1 MKLKSKQQIGNGLYM
16 VAIVL
21 LLVHCYQMGADK
33 ENSLISTGGYGMLL
47 IAAVYHLWLSQE
59 KKKVAH
65 QESENQD

>member
-1 MKLKSKQQIGNGLYM
+1 M

-33 ENSLISTGGYGMLL
+33 ENSMISIGGYGMLL